1 MDFNNSDGNHR
12 DFWIL
17 ALCGGGYRGL
27 FTAKILAELENQLD
41 AGQCLADK
49 FDLITGTSVG
59 SILAAAIAKRIP
71 AATLPTLFVQDGPTI
86 FNGSWKQWPIV
97 KHFNLGFWSA
107 RYSSEGLRK
116 VLART
121 ELLGSTQF
129 GDLKH
134 RLMIPTVNLTKGSAQ
149 FFKTQH
155 HPEYRCDSNVP
166 LIEAC
171 MASAAA
177 PTYFPVHRFNHQRY
191 ADGGLVANSPA
202 FVGYHEARFKL
213 HIPLERIHVLT
224 IGTMNKAQTIS
235 PSAPLDIGLITGS
248 GWRFW
253 KGWKEQLLSFTLTAQ
268 ENLANKMLEHVLEK
282 RVLMIDEPLENDQAK
297 SIAMDRVT
305 PDATEALQGRASAAA
320 QRCMTGELFSRWL
333 DHQADIPTFYN
344 HL

>member
-1 MDFNNSDGNHR
+1 MAFNNSNR

-27 FTAKILAELENQLD
+27 FTAKILANLEKQVGK
-41 AGQCLADK
+41 GQCLADK
-49 FDLITGTSVG
+49 FDLITGSSVG
-59 SILAAAIAKRIP
+59 SILAAAVAKRIP
-71 AATLPTLFVQDGPTI
+71 ATTLPDLFVKDGPTI
-86 FNGSWKQWPIV
+86 FGGVWKHWPVV
-97 KHFNLGFWSA
+97 KHLNLGFLSA
-107 RYSSEGLRK
+107 RYSSKGLRK

-121 ELLGSTQF
+121 ELLGDTQF

-155 HPEYRCDSNVP
+155 HPEYRFDGNVP

-177 PTYFPVHRFNHQRY
+177 PTYFPVHRFNNQRY

-213 HIPLERIHVLT
+213 NVPLERIHVMT

-235 PSAPLDIGLITGS
+235 PSAPLNIGLITGI
-248 GWRFW
+248 GWGFW
-253 KGWKEQLLSFTLTAQ
+253 KGWQEQLLSFTLTAQ
-268 ENLANKMLEHVLEK
+268 ENLSNKMLEHVLEK
-282 RVLMIDEPLENDQAK
+282 RVLMIDEPLENNQAK
-297 SIAMDRVT
+297 SIAMDGVT
-305 PDATEALQGRASAAA
+305 RDATEALLGRASAAS
-320 QRCMTGELFSRWL
+320 QRCMTGELFRKWL
-333 DHQADIPTFYN
+333 DHRADTPTFHN
-344 HL
+344 L